1 MHHVLAETILEQ
13 VRKRFAEG
21 DCPITEKPGREAVEF
36 ALIEIAR
43 QRDEILTKTA
53 SLGTPG

>member
-21 DCPITEKPGREAVEF
+21 DCPITERPARETVEF
-36 ALIEIAR
+36 ALVEIAR
-43 QRDEILTKTA
+43 QRDELQASRILA
-53 SLGTPG
+53 